1 MDIQEIKT
9 KFADQLFINYELMLH
24 WPAKDMKERFD
35 RFFVRD
41 ETPTSIAAKE
51 YLLHDLDAYTEFL

>member
-1 MDIQEIKT
+1 MDIQEIKI

-41 ETPTSIAAKE
+41 ETPCDTNLSFESYPLTA
-51 YLLHDLDAYTEFL
+51 F